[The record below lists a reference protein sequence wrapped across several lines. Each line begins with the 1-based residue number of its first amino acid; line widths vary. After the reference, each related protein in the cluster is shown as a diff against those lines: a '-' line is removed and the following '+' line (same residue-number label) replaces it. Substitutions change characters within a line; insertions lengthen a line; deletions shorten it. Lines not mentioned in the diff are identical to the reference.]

1 MPPDFPVLPCS
12 LRLRPWNVCGSCLR
26 LCRPPQPLGCALTAS
41 TAPSEPPSELPEPL
55 QPLNC
60 TPVAPKCAPPQ
71 APQLSSQAQHFD
83 PTSFPSQTLL
93 PWCPGPQTCCLH
105 LPPRSCQSGAAPS
118 PHVLSWGGPCA
129 QPLLFTSS
137 YSVSPGHKGSVCHG
151 TYQGFHLLLCVHPVP
166 PALQPALCPT
176 GLCDGHPSRDIFAF
190 LGSSPRRSPPEPSSS
205 LSGTS
210 TAVCWRTLEL
220 SLSFKTCLRAVS
232 KPSAIFV
239 LLQLIAK

>member
-12 LRLRPWNVCGSCLR
+12 LRLRPWNVCGSCLC

-93 PWCPGPQTCCLH
+93 SWCPGPQTCCLH
-105 LPPRSCQSGAAPS
+105 LPPRSCQSGAPPS
-118 PHVLSWGGPCA
+118 PHVLSWGGSLCTASPVH
-129 QPLLFTSS
+129 QQLFCVPRS
-137 YSVSPGHKGSVCHG
+137 
-151 TYQGFHLLLCVHPVP
+151 QGLCVPWHIPGFP
-166 PALQPALCPT
+166 PFALCP
-176 GLCDGHPSRDIFAF
+176 P
-190 LGSSPRRSPPEPSSS
+190 SSPSATASS
-205 LSGTS
+205 
-210 TAVCWRTLEL
+210 VPHWP
-220 SLSFKTCLRAVS
+220 V
-232 KPSAIFV
+232 
-239 LLQLIAK
+239 

>member
-1 MPPDFPVLPCS
+1 MPPPRLPSFLPRPNTLILPLFPHRLSCHGVLGLKPAVFIS
-12 LRLRPWNVCGSCLR
+12 PQGPVNLV
-26 LCRPPQPLGCALTAS
+26 PPLA
-41 TAPSEPPSELPEPL
+41 
-55 QPLNC
+55 
-60 TPVAPKCAPPQ
+60 
-71 APQLSSQAQHFD
+71 HMFY
-83 PTSFPSQTLL
+83 
-93 PWCPGPQTCCLH
+93 PG
-105 LPPRSCQSGAAPS
+105 
-118 PHVLSWGGPCA
+118 GGPCA

-137 YSVSPGHKGSVCHG
+137 YSASPGHKGSVCHG
-151 TYQGFHLLLCVHPVP
+151 TYQGFHLLLCVPPVP